1 MELKIHRGDVFY
13 IRDSGYYVGSE
24 MAKTRPAVIVS
35 NEKNNQYS
43 PLVEIVYLTT
53 AEKKPLPTHVP
64 ISIYGRRNTVLCE
77 SVYTVSKERIESYL
91 CTLDM
96 EEMALVDA
104 AILIS
109 LGLTQPNVAETSEE
123 KGEEIPDTS
132 EASEPVQQE
141 AAPHVSVILTE
152 PNALRER
159 IILLEAQQKIYEKI
173 CASYIPNWPKGA
185 AV

>member
-53 AEKKPLPTHVP
+53 AKKKPLPTHVP

-109 LGLTQPNVAETSEE
+109 LGITRPIAAEETPKKEEGLPPLSETNE
-123 KGEEIPDTS
+123 L
-132 EASEPVQQE
+132 VQQE
-141 AAPHVSVILTE
+141 EVPPESGILEEPAAM
-152 PNALRER
+152 RER
-159 IILLEAQQKIYEKI
+159 IIQLEAQQKIYEKI
-173 CASYIPNWPKGA
+173 CASYIQNWPKGA

>member
-1 MELKIHRGDVFY
+1 
-13 IRDSGYYVGSE
+13 
-24 MAKTRPAVIVS
+24 
-35 NEKNNQYS
+35 
-43 PLVEIVYLTT
+43 
-53 AEKKPLPTHVP
+53 
-64 ISIYGRRNTVLCE
+64 
-77 SVYTVSKERIESYL
+77 
-91 CTLDM
+91 
-96 EEMALVDA
+96 MALVDA